1 VQRPVP
7 SRDQD
12 EAAVHVDIPLMDPP
26 QCPPCVQYVAQIGR
40 SIALTGQ
47 VDGTPRRPH
56 PAEPD
61 PALPGLADQQPLTRD
76 GGQAW
81 SGTPPHECS
90 HTRMTR
96 GPDDR
101 SQPRLTTYRYSRDQ
115 ATATS
120 ARRCLRQ
127 VRRTHN
133 HGYGA
138 KNSGNSQGA
147 PLVPT
152 RRSTSRQCLPA
163 PLDERVWRATPSL
176 VQEVSRLT
184 IGQRRWSGRGLR
196 RQIDVETASTIY
208 VGHGDRPGM

>member
-1 VQRPVP
+1 VPALRAVCRP
-7 SRDQD
+7 D
-12 EAAVHVDIPLMDPP
+12 
-26 QCPPCVQYVAQIGR
+26 R
-40 SIALTGQ
+40 SIHRSHRPGGRDAATPTPGRARSSSTWTGAPTAT
-47 VDGTPRRPH
+47 DPRRR
-56 PAEPD
+56 A
-61 PALPGLADQQPLTRD
+61 GMVWRT
-76 GGQAW
+76 
-81 SGTPPHECS
+81 PHECS

-152 RRSTSRQCLPA
+152 RRPTSRQCLPA